1 MIDHKKLF
9 LSKRFIADKILKI
22 LERYYYFIF
31 LIYFFIGL
39 FIFRTYGVSTD
50 EDFQRGIGI
59 YWYNYLFDNF
69 LGNFYKY
76 NFYIPGDNTIQTPEA
91 FLFYSAIFDL
101 IVVFLE
107 SFLKINDYSY
117 YYLRHFCNFFIFF
130 LSSYFFFKL
139 IEDRFKN
146 RILSI
151 IGALFYILSP
161 RIFADSFYNS
171 KDILFL
177 SVYVI
182 SIYQFFLFLRNQD
195 IKNLLVLVIFIS
207 LLFSIRPL
215 GILLFFFLILFQI
228 TNFLIFKKNY
238 FRNILYILFSF
249 LAFFQFIYIL
259 NPFFWGN
266 FFNNFLFLFKFY
278 SDSNWNYTCFYLGDY
293 FSSTNLPW
301 HYIFVWIIITQ
312 PFLYVILFFL
322 GFLLIFFRIL
332 NRFNKVEKRN
342 FNHSDFWNNNLEQF
356 DILIFLIFISNIYLI
371 IKLNTTIYDGWR
383 HLYFLHFCI
392 VYMIIF
398 SLYFFLFFYKKKRKI
413 IYFIFFFYLSSLI
426 VINYAFH
433 PLQNIYFNFFVREPH
448 KYFDVD
454 YWGLSYKDALRK
466 VLELGQK
473 DKLYVSNASFTP
485 LSRSKELLKSKEKD
499 RIVIIGQDYQKSDF
513 IVTNN
518 YSEVNKNINGKYL
531 IPDNFKLVYEKSI
544 AGIRVYQIFK
554 KNI

>member
-1 MIDHKKLF
+1 MIDHKKF
-9 LSKRFIADKILKI
+9 FFSKRFIADKILKI

-59 YWYNYLFDNF
+59 YWYNYLLDNF
-69 LGNFYKY
+69 LGSFHKY
-76 NFYIPGDNTIQTPEA
+76 NFYIPSDNTIVGPEA
-91 FLFYSAIFDL
+91 YLFYSAIFDL

-139 IEDRFKN
+139 IENRFKN

-151 IGALFYILSP
+151 IGTLFYILSP
-161 RIFADSFYNS
+161 RIFAESFYNS

-177 SVYVI
+177 STFVI
-182 SIYQFFLFLRNQD
+182 STYQFFLFLRNQNL
-195 IKNLLVLVIFIS
+195 KNLLVLVIFIS

-228 TNFLIFKKNY
+228 TNFLIFKKSY
-238 FRNILYILFSF
+238 LRNTLYILLSF
-249 LAFFQFIYIL
+249 FAFFQFIYIF
-259 NPFFWGN
+259 NPFFWGD
-266 FFNNFLFLFKFY
+266 FSNNFLFLLKFY
-278 SDSNWNYTCFYLGDY
+278 SESSWNYTCFYLGDY
-293 FSSTNLPW
+293 LRSTNLPW

-413 IYFIFFFYLSSLI
+413 IYFILFFYLSSLI

-499 RIVIIGQDYQKSDF
+499 RIIMVGQEYQKSDF